1 VGQTGQNVTL
11 SNHGNAPLTY
21 SSTVATE
28 DGQPWL
34 SEIPANGSVPAN
46 GTTLIDVQ
54 ANLAGLSPGLWR
66 GTVRIAFADGTLA
79 RVAVVL
85 VVTGAPNNGSST
97 SFQRTISL
105 ASAVNGCNTNSDL
118 AVVFNSPAD
127 SFQVPARRPVPLQVL
142 AIDCAGNA
150 VTDNAAADVVVQV
163 PGAPDVKIPLIRQG
177 SGLWTATWTP
187 AMGSSGVTL
196 LARVNKSMGGAT
208 APSGMA
214 TLSGA
219 VQEAAADAVISVMNG
234 ARTDVAAENA
244 AGAWVTIMGTGLADG
259 SFAAA
264 TAPYPGTLS
273 GTQVFMQNH
282 PLPLSFVSPGQI
294 NALIPAGMNAGTQQ
308 LTVVRNGT
316 RSTGMDVLV
325 SQMGPGLFSLDGSG
339 QGQGAIL
346 AANTGLVAGPL
357 HGSQEGP
364 AERGQRIL
372 IYCTGLG
379 AVNGDPPQDG
389 EATPLSPSL
398 TTTATPKVTIGGVAA
413 PLNFS
418 GLAPTLVG
426 IYVVDVQVPET
437 VGPGDDVPVML
448 TIGGLTSNTVAI
460 SVR

>member
-1 VGQTGQNVTL
+1 
-11 SNHGNAPLTY
+11 
-21 SSTVATE
+21 
-28 DGQPWL
+28 
-34 SEIPANGSVPAN
+34 
-46 GTTLIDVQ
+46 
-54 ANLAGLSPGLWR
+54 
-66 GTVRIAFADGTLA
+66 
-79 RVAVVL
+79 
-85 VVTGAPNNGSST
+85 
-97 SFQRTISL
+97 
-105 ASAVNGCNTNSDL
+105 
-118 AVVFNSPAD
+118 
-127 SFQVPARRPVPLQVL
+127 
-142 AIDCAGNA
+142 
-150 VTDNAAADVVVQV
+150 
-163 PGAPDVKIPLIRQG
+163 
-177 SGLWTATWTP
+177 
-187 AMGSSGVTL
+187 
-196 LARVNKSMGGAT
+196 
-208 APSGMA
+208 
-214 TLSGA
+214 
-219 VQEAAADAVISVMNG
+219 
-234 ARTDVAAENA
+234 
-244 AGAWVTIMGTGLADG
+244 
-259 SFAAA
+259 
-264 TAPYPGTLS
+264 
-273 GTQVFMQNH
+273 MQNR
-282 PLPLSFVSPGQI
+282 PLPISYLSPGQI
-294 NALIPAGMNAGTQQ
+294 EALVPAGMNAGTQQ

-316 RSTGMDVLV
+316 RSSGVDVLV
-325 SQMGPGLFSLDGSG
+325 TQMGPGLFSLDGSG